1 MWKSTVLWLQVFL
14 ILLLCG
20 QMSRLVNIW
29 RKTHWTSL
37 MSTELKLENTDVL
50 QTTLVERHLQWWT
63 LMCDVRRQL
72 DLFTWDFSWKGLIRR
87 AEELYSLENECTRV
101 ECLGAVNDKLAL
113 VGPFLTTCNN
123 SISLSTKK
131 RSNYVQKGFLGWVW
145 SRTILTVTLR
155 MYFQPSRNIFILIYT
170 MPYRK
175 KIQPVIIQEIIVY
188 S

>member
-1 MWKSTVLWLQVFL
+1 MWKSIVLWLQVFL

-20 QMSRLVNIW
+20 QMSRLVNIS
-29 RKTHWTSL
+29 RKTHWTSP

-123 SISLSTKK
+123 SISLSTE
-131 RSNYVQKGFLGWVW
+131 
-145 SRTILTVTLR
+145 
-155 MYFQPSRNIFILIYT
+155 
-170 MPYRK
+170 K
-175 KIQPVIIQEIIVY
+175 KIELCTKGVSGLGMISNHFDSNLKNVFSTQQKYFV